1 MSAYVCVGRSV
12 GCICACRDC
21 RQYNGGNQSKYPV
34 NHIGYLLIEVRKTT
48 VEKRRKITN
57 KPIYAQYLIIVIV
70 EKKEGLV

>member
-1 MSAYVCVGRSV
+1 
-12 GCICACRDC
+12 
-21 RQYNGGNQSKYPV
+21 V
-34 NHIGYLLIEVRKTT
+34 NHIGYLLIEVRKTA